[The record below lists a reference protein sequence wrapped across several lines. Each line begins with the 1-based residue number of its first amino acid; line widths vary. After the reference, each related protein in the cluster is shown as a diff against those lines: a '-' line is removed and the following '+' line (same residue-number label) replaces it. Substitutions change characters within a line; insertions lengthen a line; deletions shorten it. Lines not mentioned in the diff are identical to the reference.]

1 MKICVPLVV
10 LAILI
15 PGFISCSGD
24 DKKTEPLKGITC
36 LPEALRSH
44 VLAFYPL
51 GQTLSD
57 FSGNEN
63 HLTAVG
69 TFTHAVDRDGNEN
82 CAIEFDNLP
91 EAGSYLTMADPQFLN
106 GLEEFSISLWYSP
119 EDPTR
124 EGGIYER
131 LISRGDDFDCDGNGA
146 WSVGLYDCRRP
157 VFSAT
162 SSLWDEQVTLYCET
176 EITARTGV
184 WQHIVATYKVSTK
197 EMTLYCDGVLRG
209 STTDNNCQNP
219 MEEIGDLF
227 LAVGYTGKLDD
238 VILFDK
244 VLEASEVSTLIASS
258 GCCTEEPH

>member
-184 WQHIVATYKVSTK
+184 ATHCCHLQSIDKGDDALLRRCPTRKHNRQQLPESDGRNRRSVS
-197 EMTLYCDGVLRG
+197 C
-209 STTDNNCQNP
+209 
-219 MEEIGDLF
+219 
-227 LAVGYTGKLDD
+227 
-238 VILFDK
+238 
-244 VLEASEVSTLIASS
+244 S
-258 GCCTEEPH
+258 GIYRKTR